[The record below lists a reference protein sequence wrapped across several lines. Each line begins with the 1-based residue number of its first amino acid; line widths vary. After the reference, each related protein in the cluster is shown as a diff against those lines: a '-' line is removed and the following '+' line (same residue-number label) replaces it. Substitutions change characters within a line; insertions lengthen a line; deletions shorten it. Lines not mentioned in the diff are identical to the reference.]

1 MIKENAQ
8 EFLKE
13 MNAKAIAMTLKVL
26 DLIPE
31 RVEHQIN
38 HSVSKEDANAHLFT
52 FLKEEATEE
61 EVQGVFKVASENVEY
76 GRMSSFAV
84 NIQQKLQTGLCTLL

>member
-13 MNAKAIAMTLKVL
+13 MNAKAIALTLRVL

-31 RVEHQIN
+31 RVEHHID
-38 HSVSKEDANAHLFT
+38 HSASKEDANAHLLT
-52 FLKEEATEE
+52 FLKEEATKEQ
-61 EVQGVFKVASENVEY
+61 VQGVFKVASENVEY
-76 GRMSSFAV
+76 GRMSGFAAK
-84 NIQQKLQTGLCTLL
+84 IQQNLQTGLCTVL